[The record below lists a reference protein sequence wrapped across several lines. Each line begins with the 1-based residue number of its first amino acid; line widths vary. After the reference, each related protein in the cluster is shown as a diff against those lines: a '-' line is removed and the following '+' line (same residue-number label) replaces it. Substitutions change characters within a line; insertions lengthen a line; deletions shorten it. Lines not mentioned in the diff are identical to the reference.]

1 MYGDINTATAPPPP
15 APRVRPMEMRQ
26 NLQPADAHR
35 REHDISST
43 LCAEDCGQR
52 IGAGLG
58 MAWRLTSP
66 PSSAPAH
73 APPAKI
79 DYRPPATC
87 ALGSALGSEDVGG
100 VGGLLLDLG
109 AFFARQLPPEG
120 QVGGF
125 SRRPSPL
132 NRSAV
137 AAGV

>member
-1 MYGDINTATAPPPP
+1 MWDEFDIFAKIENQSKVSFGLRTVPFGKLILEAIVCQRQCLLQAF
-15 APRVRPMEMRQ
+15 VRPGSWSVLSE
-26 NLQPADAHR
+26 A
-35 REHDISST
+35 
-43 LCAEDCGQR
+43 
-52 IGAGLG
+52 
-58 MAWRLTSP
+58 
-66 PSSAPAH
+66 SSA
-73 APPAKI
+73 
-79 DYRPPATC
+79 ATC